1 MTEIFFGNSLSV
13 HELLLFKT
21 MMELKSFK
29 VRERERPGE
38 GPETGIGNKGQSNCN
53 LSSDLK

>member
-1 MTEIFFGNSLSV
+1 M

-29 VRERERPGE
+29 VRERERDRVRDQKQELGIRGRATAIFLLILNE
-38 GPETGIGNKGQSNCN
+38 GILVVGHK
-53 LSSDLK
+53 